1 VKDPKDV
8 PYVIEQITL
17 TAEKF
22 KEDLVSQEEL
32 DNMRKRLRY
41 SYLLRLDTPGSVA
54 SRLARTI
61 ALTGGIEAVDQL
73 YATMDKLTPEDI
85 RAAAQRYLHNERR
98 TILVLKG
105 ESS

>member
-1 VKDPKDV
+1 
-8 PYVIEQITL
+8 
-17 TAEKF
+17 
-22 KEDLVSQEEL
+22 
-32 DNMRKRLRY
+32 M
-41 SYLLRLDTPGSVA
+41 A

-98 TILVLKG
+98 TVLVLKG